1 MLSLE
6 SYKSEHRRLKM
17 KICYDGHYRIET
29 GESES
34 KMNFDSCSLKQKT
47 TLNDLFVKK
56 SRVFEKTDEIVGEN
70 DKNSSSIK
78 ATSNQKMSPK
88 PIKRK
93 RPVRRGEWT
102 VPKSRKRRKMAPKV
116 PKKMKTRKSKR
127 KLKKKRAKLLEKLQN
142 LVHARVFASDNVST
156 SVVLQQ
162 SVETRKIERLFL
174 PNFDQYLDEI
184 MQKVQQSGCQ
194 SKKSLFILLLFHLD
208 ASKYSF

>member
-1 MLSLE
+1 MLTLE
-6 SYKSEHRRLKM
+6 SYNNENLCLKM

-29 GESES
+29 EESES
-34 KMNFDSCSLKQKT
+34 KMNFHRCSLKQKT

-56 SRVFEKTDEIVGEN
+56 SGVFEKTDEIVDEN

-93 RPVRRGEWT
+93 KPVRRGEWT

-116 PKKMKTRKSKR
+116 PKKIKTRESKR
-127 KLKKKRAKLLEKLQN
+127 KPKKKRAKLLEKLQN

-174 PNFDQYLDEI
+174 PNFDQYLDEL
-184 MQKVQQSGCQ
+184 MQKVQQSECQ
-194 SKKSLFILLLFHLD
+194 SKNRPFILFLF
-208 ASKYSF
+208 AM